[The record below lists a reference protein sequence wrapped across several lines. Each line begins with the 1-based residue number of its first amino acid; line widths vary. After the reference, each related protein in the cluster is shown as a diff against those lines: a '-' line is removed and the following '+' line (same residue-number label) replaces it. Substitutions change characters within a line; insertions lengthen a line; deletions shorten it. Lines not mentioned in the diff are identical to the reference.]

1 VTATRAP
8 SRVLVLLATVA
19 FALFLLANAVSA
31 GANGATTVAHRV
43 QAGETLWSI
52 ALIYSDPSDDPRRLV
67 DEIAAING
75 VRVGGI
81 LPGQVLEVPAS

>member
-1 VTATRAP
+1 MTATRAP
-8 SRVLVLLATVA
+8 SRLLVLLATVT

-31 GANGATTVAHRV
+31 GGAARSAVAHRV

-52 ALIYSDPSDDPRRLV
+52 ALIYSDASDDPRRMV
-67 DEIAAING
+67 DDIAARND

-81 LPGQVLEVPAS
+81 LPGQVLEVPVG